1 MQILTRQV
9 ASTAVAIFVSAMTVS
24 GCSAGAGES
33 RSSSSSTRAPNS
45 YEEMNAEFN
54 ASKKN
59 LRLPAEVAWPAEVR
73 RDGSGDLYAPGY
85 GTSQAEQFWY
95 CSWAKKWLFVR
106 AVSED
111 DASAALSELKSVK
124 RTSLYLTAFAPEVQ
138 RETDNEL
145 AAAEKGDPKLLSAS
159 VERNC

>member
-1 MQILTRQV
+1 M
-9 ASTAVAIFVSAMTVS
+9 ASTSVAIFVAAMTVS
-24 GCSAGAGES
+24 GCSAGVDER
-33 RSSSSSTRAPNS
+33 RSNTSPAPAPNS

-54 ASKKN
+54 AEKKN
-59 LRLPAEVAWPAEVR
+59 LRLPAEAAWPADVR
-73 RDGSGDLYAPGY
+73 RDGAGDLYAPGY

-95 CSWAKKWLFVR
+95 CSWAKRWLSAR
-106 AVSED
+106 TVSEE

-138 RETDNEL
+138 RETDSEL
-145 AAAEKGDPKLLSAS
+145 AAAEKGDQTLLSAG